1 MLVYLGCVCFHA
13 QFHTS
18 MRVPVFLDFFCF
30 YHQLVCL
37 NMPVL
42 ESLWLY
48 KAAENMCVC
57 MSLQSTGRLI
67 FVIMEVRCQTCQ
79 YEIR

>member
-57 MSLQSTGRLI
+57 VHVFAEHWPADICDNGSQMSDMS
-67 FVIMEVRCQTCQ
+67 V
-79 YEIR
+79 